1 MRAVNMTVIYYKAV
15 RDNIPKIIERSGKKC
30 KFQQL
35 PDEDY
40 LPELEKKLSEELK
53 EYYSSR
59 SIEELADIVEIINR
73 ILELRETKVEDFDK
87 IRLDKK
93 QMRGGFSENYFLV
106 EVQENQ

>member
-1 MRAVNMTVIYYKAV
+1 MTVIYNKAV
-15 RDNIPKIIERSGKKC
+15 RDNIPKIIEGSGKKC
-30 KFQQL
+30 EYQQL

-40 LPELEKKLSEELK
+40 LPELEKKLSEELN

-73 ILELRETKVEDFDK
+73 ILELREINVEDFEK

-93 QMRGGFSENYFLV
+93 RKRGGFSENYFLV
-106 EVQENQ
+106 EVQENE